1 MNDVTLRSRESL
13 MADLDDCHT
22 RIAELEE
29 EKVCLLTDTPLNER
43 LLTQRRTIGKQA
55 DRIEVLELEVDM
67 WRKHV
72 PELEATIRQTKE
84 LVNLYFEGCA
94 ADTFDDAV
102 RALRKALGEA
112 K

>member
-1 MNDVTLRSRESL
+1 MS
-13 MADLDDCHT
+13 DLEYEMTFLKKHG
-22 RIAELEE
+22 
-29 EKVCLLTDTPLNER
+29 LLPE
-43 LLTQRRTIGKQA
+43 QA
-55 DRIEVLELEVDM
+55 IDRIEVLQHEVDM